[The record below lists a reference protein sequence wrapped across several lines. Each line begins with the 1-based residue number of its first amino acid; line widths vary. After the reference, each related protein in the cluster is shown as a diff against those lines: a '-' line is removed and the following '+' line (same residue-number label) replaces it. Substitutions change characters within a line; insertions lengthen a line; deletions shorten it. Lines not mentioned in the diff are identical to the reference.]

1 MIKFFSDWTKSIGV
15 AIVLVSIIEMILP
28 NNNSK
33 KYIRML
39 LGVFVIFN
47 IISPLVKNK
56 DKIDLSNFNI
66 IDYATQETSVSVNQE
81 SMDERIKELYEDEL
95 KIDIINKLDEMGYY
109 VKSASV
115 ETEKKDNNWEI
126 TKIKLSID
134 NLINKKEIENFLINE
149 YGVNEKCLKIN

>member
-1 MIKFFSDWTKSIGV
+1 
-15 AIVLVSIIEMILP
+15 
-28 NNNSK
+28 
-33 KYIRML
+33 
-39 LGVFVIFN
+39 
-47 IISPLVKNK
+47 
-56 DKIDLSNFNI
+56 
-66 IDYATQETSVSVNQE
+66 
-81 SMDERIKELYEDEL
+81 MDERIKELYEDEL